1 MKPTILIA
9 DIGGTNSRF
18 QIWQRDRFPAGQ
30 DDKQAWL
37 CVSDQRYA
45 SEAYETFDALLDQ
58 VVASANAPNF
68 QAVVIGAAGPVKA
81 GQVQFTNLNWFISE
95 ATLQKR
101 FPQAQV
107 ALLNDFTIA
116 AYALDSLT
124 SEDSQIIYS
133 PLSHQTNDLRL
144 LVGAG
149 TGLGVAL
156 LRGYGT
162 ELSVVA
168 TEAGHIDFA
177 PITKQDSQLQAWL
190 MQSWT
195 HVSFERLVSGDGLVA
210 IYQFLS
216 QQSAF
221 APAHGPSAPTIASLA
236 DTGDSIAIEAIRLFW
251 GYYGQFIGNMA
262 LCWPA
267 FGGIYIAG
275 GMAPKLVRWMEVPA
289 FLTRL
294 QQKGRMQPIVE
305 NCALHLVKP
314 LDLGLLGAR
323 NYASHQL
330 HDQPTYL

>member
-1 MKPTILIA
+1 MQRTILIA

-18 QIWQRDRFPAGQ
+18 QIWQGDRSLLGQ
-30 DDKQAWL
+30 ADSQAWL

-45 SEAYETFDALLDQ
+45 SQSFVTFDALLDQ
-58 VVASANAPNF
+58 VIASANEVSF
-68 QAVVIGAAGPVKA
+68 QAVVIGAAGPVQA
-81 GQVQFTNLNWFISE
+81 AQVQFTNLNWLISE
-95 ATLQKR
+95 ANLQKR

-107 ALLNDFTIA
+107 ALLNDFTVA

-124 SEDSQIIYS
+124 SDDRQIIYS
-133 PLSHQTNDLRL
+133 PSSQQTNDLRL

-156 LRGYGT
+156 LRGYGAG
-162 ELSVVA
+162 LSVVA
-168 TEAGHIDFA
+168 TEAGHVDFA
-177 PITKQDSQLQAWL
+177 PITQQDAQLQAWL

-210 IYQFLS
+210 IYQFLTQHS
-216 QQSAF
+216 TF
-221 APAHGPSAPTIASLA
+221 LPANGPSAADIASLA
-236 DTGDSIAIEAIRLFW
+236 NRGDKEAIAAIRLFW
-251 GYYGQFIGNMA
+251 GYYGQFIGNMV

-275 GMAPKLVRWMEVPA
+275 GMAPKLVRWIKESE

-294 QQKGRMQPIVE
+294 QHKGRMQPIVE

-314 LDLGLLGAR
+314 VELGLLGAR
-323 NYASHQL
+323 NYASHQR
-330 HDQPTYL
+330 HA

>member
-1 MKPTILIA
+1 MQQTILIA

-18 QIWQRDRFPAGQ
+18 QIWQRDLSTIVQ

-45 SEAYETFDALLDQ
+45 SQSFVTFDALLDQ
-58 VVASANAPNF
+58 VVASANGASF
-68 QAVVIGAAGPVKA
+68 QAVVIGAAGPVQA
-81 GQVQFTNLNWFISE
+81 AQVQFTNLKWLISE
-95 ATLQKR
+95 ANLQKR

-116 AYALDSLT
+116 AYALDSL
-124 SEDSQIIYS
+124 SSDDRQIIYS
-133 PLSHQTNDLRL
+133 PSSHQTNDLRL

-156 LRGYGT
+156 LRGYGA

-168 TEAGHIDFA
+168 TEAGHVDFA
-177 PITKQDSQLQAWL
+177 PITKQDAQLQAWL
-190 MQSWT
+190 TQSWT

-210 IYQFLS
+210 IYQFLAEH
-216 QQSAF
+216 SAF
-221 APAHGPSAPTIASLA
+221 LPANGPSASDIASSA
-236 DTGDSIAIEAIRLFW
+236 SNGDKEAIAAIRLFW

-275 GMAPKLVRWMEVPA
+275 GMAPKLVRWMKESE

-314 LDLGLLGAR
+314 VELGLLGAR

-330 HDQPTYL
+330 YD